1 MDDKVR
7 KKYAE
12 VEKVLM
18 ADMAKNLRSVLEKKK
33 VTQKELAEMTGL
45 STSAISDYTNAKT
58 LMSPG
63 NLQMICEVLGVAH
76 GDIDPTFRGSAQI
89 KESSPQFLT
98 GRALDELPIETL
110 DIHNLTKNGKPLTEN
125 QKKTLVQ
132 ILNSAF
138 DLLDQ

>member
-1 MDDKVR
+1 MR

-18 ADMAKNLRSVLEKKK
+18 AEMAKNLKSILEKKK
-33 VTQKELAEMTGL
+33 ITQKELAEKTGL

-63 NLQMICEVLGVAH
+63 NLQMICDVLDVAH

-89 KESSPQFLT
+89 KESSPQYLT
-98 GRALDELPIETL
+98 GEALGELPIENL
-110 DIHNLTKNGKPLTEN
+110 HIHNLTRNGKPLTDD
-125 QKKTLVQ
+125 QKKRLVQ
-132 ILNSAF
+132 ILQSAA